1 MLISLNQHPT
11 HSHYRL
17 GLAECLSLMDTRGKS
32 YPYHPTISSAVRWVG
47 KGWYYSTWVL
57 LKSSVSCGLKKKLDP
72 LLGRLNKWG
81 GAGSVGKGRIGEW
94 LVFVWIPKRLIW
106 HEPGHKYK
114 GVKVCVGC
122 RGKCHPAFSL
132 PTFPHPNKNQWSF
145 PYYKLF
151 IYLFIC
157 IIYPNIHT
165 SWLWRGREGMRP
177 LSFSDSLLPLARTRV
192 LKFIFYIFFKLRYF
206 YT

>member
-1 MLISLNQHPT
+1 
-11 HSHYRL
+11 
-17 GLAECLSLMDTRGKS
+17 MDTRGKF

-106 HEPGHKYK
+106 HEPGHRYK

-145 PYYKLF
+145 PYYK
-151 IYLFIC
+151 LFIC